1 MKKDTFIKGA
11 FISTLCIIISKI
23 LGIIYVIPF
32 HAIIGEQGGALYSY
46 AYNIY
51 ALFLNLSTVGI
62 PLAISKIVSEYNA
75 LNYHDAKKR
84 AYRIAMGITSI
95 TAIVSTIIL
104 LVFAYPLAQLIKGG
118 VEGGNSLEDIA
129 FVIRVSASAILFV
142 TILSNMRGYLQGQK
156 YIKDSSISQ
165 VVEQFVRI
173 VVILAG
179 SFVFIRLYG
188 IKEAVGI
195 AVFGATISAIFALLY
210 LYFKAPKEL
219 SLKRPN
225 NVLKEEEKITNSYLT
240 KKIITYTIPF
250 IIMSIIVSLY
260 NSIDMVTVIKTLVNT
275 LHYPTLDAEYVM
287 SCIATWGAK
296 LNVIVTSI
304 ASGLVVSLLPNIT
317 SDYALKNYEGIRN
330 KTIKTLQ
337 ILLIL
342 VIPMVTGLS
351 FLSEPVWTVFY
362 GNNPL
367 GSSVFKMSIFTAL
380 FSSLFLNL
388 NVIMQSVNRYKQV
401 YVSLSCGLLF
411 KIIFNIPFMI
421 LFDTL
426 NMPAYYGASIT
437 TILGYIVS
445 ITMNLIDLR
454 KLFNISYKSTF
465 KTLCFT
471 LLSTIIMVIVL
482 SLINLIIPFTNLTRI
497 NSILLIII
505 YAVIGSI
512 IYFTIMW
519 KTGNLDELLGKYL
532 KKIFKRKES

>member
-11 FISTLCIIISKI
+11 FISTICIVISKI

-75 LNYHDAKKR
+75 LSYHDVKKR
-84 AYRIAMGITSI
+84 AYRLAMLITSI
-95 TAIVSTIIL
+95 TAILSTIIL
-104 LVFAYPLAQLIKGG
+104 LIFAYPLAQLIKGG

-129 FVIRVSASAILFV
+129 FVIRISASAILFV

-156 YIKDSSISQ
+156 YIKASSISQ

-173 VVILAG
+173 IVILAG
-179 SFVFIRLYG
+179 SFVFMKLYG
-188 IKEAVGI
+188 LKEAVGA
-195 AVFGATISAIFALLY
+195 AVFGATVGAILALIYLY
-210 LYFKAPKEL
+210 LKAPKEL
-219 SLKRPN
+219 TLKRPEKILDEEN
-225 NVLKEEEKITNSYLT
+225 NITNSYLS

-250 IIMSIIVSLY
+250 IIMSVIVSLY
-260 NSIDMVTVIKTLVNT
+260 NSIDMITVIKTLVNK
-275 LHYPTLDAEYVM
+275 LHYPTLDAEYIM

-317 SDYALKNYEGIRN
+317 SDYALKNHEGIRN
-330 KTIKTLQ
+330 KTIKALQ
-337 ILLIL
+337 ILLVL
-342 VIPMVTGLS
+342 VIPMVAGLS
-351 FLSEPVWTVFY
+351 FLAEPVWTIFY
-362 GNNPL
+362 GNNLL

-401 YVSLSCGLLF
+401 YLSLSLGLLF
-411 KIIFNIPFMI
+411 KIIFNIPLMI
-421 LFDTL
+421 LFHNINL
-426 NMPAYYGASIT
+426 PAYYGATIA

-445 ITMNLIDLR
+445 ITMNLIDLK
-454 KLFNISYKSTF
+454 KLFHINYKTVF
-465 KTLCFT
+465 KTFSYAI
-471 LLSTIIMVIVL
+471 LSTIIMILILYVFNIVL
-482 SLINLIIPFTNLTRI
+482 PFTNLTKMK
-497 NSILLIII
+497 SILLIIV
-505 YAVIGSI
+505 YAFIGII

-519 KTGNLDELLGKYL
+519 KTGILENLFGKQIS
-532 KKIFKRKES
+532 KIVKRK